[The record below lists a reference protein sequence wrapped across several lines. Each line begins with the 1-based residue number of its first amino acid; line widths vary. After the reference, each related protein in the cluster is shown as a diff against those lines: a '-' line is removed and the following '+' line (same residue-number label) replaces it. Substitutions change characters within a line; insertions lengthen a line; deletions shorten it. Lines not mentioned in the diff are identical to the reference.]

1 MIVERHYDDETL
13 IGLLASSREAAPDPH
28 LESCSL
34 CAEMLASYR
43 AIADVLGEEAVWE
56 LCELRLEP
64 DPQTMASLRAA
75 MTGKQAEEQNAAA
88 LIAELLSLPRES
100 WVRTAQ
106 SDLHL
111 HNLGIVS
118 ALIEASENVLAT
130 TPTDGLEIAHAAVEI
145 ADRIDV
151 AEYPGDAVRK
161 ARAASR
167 RQFGYSLF
175 FTGEASK
182 ALHVIAQGER
192 DLDGCAV
199 ADYELA
205 RLGIVRSLID
215 SSQERYEEALAG
227 ARKSVRVFEAYG
239 DRARIA
245 SGLLTQAFMFMMQYR
260 YADALPI
267 LSKVEQEYREDIDV
281 ESRARLLGNLGVCQ
295 AETGQIALAMQSFQV
310 GVALADELGAKSD
323 SAGLRYKIA
332 CLLAS
337 VGRLAEA
344 ESRFRSLRTE
354 FLQLG
359 MPHSSVSVGLEL
371 AELLIDQAK
380 FDEIE
385 RLAQQAL
392 EQYQNSNLYHPSEA
406 AVALRFLKEVARN
419 KVVTREV
426 VRYVRRHLE
435 RLPNEPE
442 LLFAPPPLPPS

>member
-13 IGLLASSREAAPDPH
+13 IGLLASSGETAPDPH

-43 AIADVLGEEAVWE
+43 AIADVLGEDAVWE

-64 DPQTMASLRAA
+64 DPQTMASLRTA
-75 MTGKQAEEQNAAA
+75 MAGKQAEERNATA

-100 WVRTAQ
+100 WVKTAQ

-111 HNLGIVS
+111 HTLGIVS
-118 ALIEASENVLAT
+118 GLIEASEAVLAT

-151 AEYPGDAVRK
+151 AEYPADAVRK

-175 FTGEASK
+175 FTGQASK
-182 ALHVIAQGER
+182 ALPVIAQGER

-227 ARKSVRVFEAYG
+227 ARNSVRVFEAYG

-245 SGLLTQAFMFMMQYR
+245 SGLLTQAFMFMLQYR
-260 YADALPI
+260 YTDALTI
-267 LSKVEQEYREDIDV
+267 LSRVEEEYRQDIDV

-295 AETGQIALAMQSFQV
+295 AETGQIAPAMQSFQV

-323 SAGLRYKIA
+323 SASLRFKIA
-332 CLLAS
+332 SLLAL
-337 VGRLAEA
+337 VGRHAEA
-344 ESRFRSLRTE
+344 ESRYRSLRTE

-359 MPHSSVSVGLEL
+359 MPHTAVTVGLEL
-371 AELLIDQAK
+371 AELLIEQSK

-392 EQYQNSNLYHPSEA
+392 DQYQTSSLYHPTEA
-406 AVALRFLKEVARN
+406 TVALRFLKEVARN